1 MKFSIL
7 TVGILD
13 PFIVNDRVLFVS
25 LLFESVV
32 NKVAVDFEA
41 FGCNSLISVQLNKS
55 FKYG

>member
-32 NKVAVDFEA
+32 NKVAVDYEEFS
-41 FGCNSLISVQLNKS
+41 CSSLISVHVNKS